1 MTELRDVAIK
11 LTRSIFERLVVVFD
25 RELNGRK

>member
-1 MTELRDVAIK
+1 MADLRHEAIK

>member
-11 LTRSIFERLVVVFD
+11 LTRPAFERLVVVFD

>member
-1 MTELRDVAIK
+1 MTELRDEAIK
-11 LTRSIFERLVVVFD
+11 LTRPIFERLVVEFD